1 MTANEPVLVEVPA
14 FDELAGMVE
23 SARARAWAAVNAE
36 LVGLYWEVGKWL
48 SARCAKAEWGD
59 KVIRAA
65 AEYLAVRCPDMKG
78 FSRPGLYRM
87 RQFYELYKDDETV
100 SPLVRQIGWTSHLV
114 IMSRA
119 KTPEERRFYL
129 ERCCAEHYSKRQLE
143 RQFDSGFY
151 ARRLLG
157 ETAPASAK
165 VVPAARAT
173 VPDLYSLEFIDLP
186 QKHLE
191 KDLRRAIV
199 AQMKDFILELGRDF
213 TFAGQE
219 YPVKVGMSDFAIDLL
234 FFNRALNCF
243 FAFELKTR
251 KFKPSDI
258 GQIDFYLEAL
268 DRDVK
273 KPTENPSVG
282 VVLCTDKDDA
292 VVEYA
297 LSRSLSPTMVATYQF
312 ALPDKNLLA
321 NRLRQITDFV
331 LESAGVS
338 ELPETEEETK

>member
-1 MTANEPVLVEVPA
+1 MTAVTSVASLG
-14 FDELAGMVE
+14 FDELAVMIE
-23 SARARAWAAVNAE
+23 SARSRAWAAVNAE
-36 LVGLYWEVGKWL
+36 LVLLYWEVGKWL
-48 SARCAKAEWGD
+48 SGRCAKAEWGD
-59 KVIRAA
+59 KTLVAA
-65 AEYLAVRCPDMKG
+65 ADYIAARYPDMKG

-87 RQFYELYKDDETV
+87 RQFYELYKDDASV
-100 SPLVRQIGWTSHLV
+100 SPLVRQIGWTSHLI

-119 KTPEERRFYL
+119 KSAEERRFYL
-129 ERCCAEHYSKRQLE
+129 EKCITQHYSKRQLE
-143 RQFDSGFY
+143 RQFDSEFY
-151 ARRLLG
+151 ARCKLG
-157 ETAPASAK
+157 ETASASRK
-165 VVPAARAT
+165 VSPAARMT
-173 VPDLYSLEFIDLP
+173 VPDLYSLEFINMP
-186 QKHLE
+186 KKHHE
-191 KDLRRAIV
+191 KDLRHAIV

-219 YPVKVGMSDFAIDLL
+219 YPVKVGMSDFSIDLL

-273 KPTENPSVG
+273 RPTENPSVG
-282 VVLCTDKDDA
+282 VVLCADKDDA

-312 ALPDKNLLA
+312 ALPDKDILA
-321 NRLRQITDFV
+321 SRLRQVTDLA
-331 LESAGVS
+331 LESAGMT
-338 ELPETEEETK
+338 ELPVQEEDNQ